1 MDVFLQLSD
10 SERIFLGEAPP
21 EAVDETA
28 LTVTGRSELTDFF
41 KILHRPEV
49 KGIPERY
56 ARLCEQLGI
65 AGSEAFQ
72 VIPQSR
78 LTAHLKEA
86 VCALQDVLC
95 VKEDA
100 DYLVAYLSIQRFLQK
115 LQRIRVSGRALDQL
129 IGTIDHG
136 TTRSTLESFTPDASG
151 CAGLI
156 QYSTTNT
163 VTGRMTVRTGPQILT
178 AVVKVRK
185 CFRSRYV
192 NGKIL
197 QIDIISVEPKFA
209 LHTAGEDPPKDV
221 YSHLAKVI
229 LADKVTRSQAKLIT
243 LCALYGQSARK
254 LSERLPDDV
263 NAKRVIQQT
272 RQFFDSDRLE
282 ARLKSERKNGVIRN
296 VIGRPI
302 RMPDNDSH
310 LLISYYLQ
318 SSAAEGAV
326 LMFSKFI
333 QETDLTCVPLGVIHD
348 ALILDC
354 DEKSAQK
361 LLSDDNF
368 KLFLGDWE
376 FDAEIKHVGE

>member
-1 MDVFLQLSD
+1 
-10 SERIFLGEAPP
+10 
-21 EAVDETA
+21 
-28 LTVTGRSELTDFF
+28 
-41 KILHRPEV
+41 
-49 KGIPERY
+49 
-56 ARLCEQLGI
+56 
-65 AGSEAFQ
+65 
-72 VIPQSR
+72 
-78 LTAHLKEA
+78 
-86 VCALQDVLC
+86 
-95 VKEDA
+95 
-100 DYLVAYLSIQRFLQK
+100 
-115 LQRIRVSGRALDQL
+115 
-129 IGTIDHG
+129 
-136 TTRSTLESFTPDASG
+136 
-151 CAGLI
+151 
-156 QYSTTNT
+156 
-163 VTGRMTVRTGPQILT
+163 MTVRTGPQILT